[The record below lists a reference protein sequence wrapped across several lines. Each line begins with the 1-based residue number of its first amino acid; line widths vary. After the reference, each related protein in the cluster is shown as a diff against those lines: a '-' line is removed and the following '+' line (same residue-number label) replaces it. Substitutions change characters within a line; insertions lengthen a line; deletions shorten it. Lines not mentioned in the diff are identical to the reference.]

1 MKEGPSAIMKELSL
15 VRSEMKKV
23 KVDDVEYPRL
33 RARENII
40 HQFEVIHTKNEHVGI
55 LIGFL
60 SVGSPE
66 SMEF

>member
-55 LIGFL
+55 LIEFL

-66 SMEF
+66 SLEF